1 MKNIS
6 LFALLVVLLSAC
18 GGSYEETESGIKFT
32 NHTNGGGEKPVPGD
46 LVYFHA
52 QMRNG
57 DSVVFGS
64 RQYGQTPSINIS
76 ALANGKYAS
85 PVEEILTYIGA
96 GDSITMLVDLD
107 TIDPKP
113 KGFENTNVM
122 YYDIVLLDVVSTAKI
137 NSVKAQE
144 GAIGAMLQETVA
156 NYNNGVLNADINTTD
171 SGLKYIIHQEGSGKS
186 AVAGK
191 EVKVHYYGITT
202 DGNPFDNSYSRGQPF
217 GFVLGAGM
225 VIPGWDEGI
234 ALLKEGAK
242 ATLFIPSELGYGEQG
257 APPVIPPN
265 SELIFYVELQKV
277 Q

>member
-6 LFALLVVLLSAC
+6 LFALLAVLLTAC
-18 GGSYEETESGIKFT
+18 GGYEETEGGIKFT
-32 NHTNGGGEKPVPGD
+32 NHTNGGGERPVPGD

-76 ALANGKYAS
+76 APANGKYAS
-85 PVEEILTYIGA
+85 PVEEILTYIGV

-144 GAIGAMLQETVA
+144 GPIASMLQETVA
-156 NYNNGVLNADINTTD
+156 KYNNGDLDEELKSTD
-171 SGLKYIIHQEGSGKS
+171 SGLKYIIHQEGNGQS
-186 AVAGK
+186 AVPGK
-191 EVKVHYYGITT
+191 EVKVHYYGVTT
-202 DGNPFDNSYSRGQPF
+202 DGSPFDNSFSRGQPF

-234 ALLKEGAK
+234 SLLKEGAK